1 MIKIKI
7 KITIKIDEFV
17 DAIVEEEE
25 DEDIS
30 EIEPVMESVKIP
42 ITESIRDLSRERNA
56 FRTESEVDPEFR
68 DIR

>member
-7 KITIKIDEFV
+7 KITIKINEFV

-42 ITESIRDLSRERNA
+42 ITESIRDLSRERNV

>member
-25 DEDIS
+25 DQDIS

-42 ITESIRDLSRERNA
+42 ITESIRDLSRERNV

>member
-17 DAIVEEEE
+17 DAIVKEEE
-25 DEDIS
+25 DQDIS

-42 ITESIRDLSRERNA
+42 ITESIRDLSRERNV

>member
-25 DEDIS
+25 NEDIS

-42 ITESIRDLSRERNA
+42 ITESIHDLSRERNV